1 MNPKFNSI
9 IIFSS
14 LLAFA
19 LITTIIPAIFAQNNT
34 GVTSEGGDM
43 TGITQS

>member
-14 LLAFA
+14 ILAFA
-19 LITTIIPAIFAQNNT
+19 LITIIIPAIFAQNNT
-34 GVTSEGGDM
+34 RDQVQKVE
-43 TGITQS
+43 I